1 MPDTRHRFIQTRGF
15 ATHVAEAGTGAPL
28 VLLHGWPEFWATWE
42 PMFARLGDRYHLIA
56 PDFRGFGESENPNPG
71 PSDQAN
77 GDILADDIVALLDA
91 LGLGRVSFVG
101 HDVGTLVMQ
110 SLALRHPERVAGLF
124 FFNCATHGVGQR
136 WREPSQINEIWY
148 QTFHQMPYAAALV
161 GASRA
166 ACRAHIGH
174 FLRHWSYVKDA
185 FDPVFERWVDNFMR
199 PGNLQGGFN
208 WYISQNPGRLAVMAG
223 TAPKPPKI
231 AAPARVLWG
240 RHDAVLRSAWIDV
253 VGDYFENVEAGIA
266 EDAGH
271 FVHYEAPDLAAA
283 EIDRFFSRIGYRVP

>member
-1 MPDTRHRFIQTRGF
+1 MPDTEHTFLDTRGF
-15 ATHVAEAGTGAPL
+15 RTHVAQAGNGPPL

-42 PMFARLGDRYHLIA
+42 PMFARLGDRYRLIA
-56 PDFRGFGESENPNPG
+56 PDFRGFGESGNPNPG

-77 GDILADDIVALLDA
+77 GDILADDIVAVLDS
-91 LGLGRVSFVG
+91 LGLARAGFVG
-101 HDVGTLVMQ
+101 HDVGTTVMQ
-110 SLALRHPERVAGLF
+110 SLALRYPERVAGLF

-148 QTFHQMPYAAALV
+148 QTFHQMPYTAALV
-161 GASRA
+161 GASRDS
-166 ACRAHIGH
+166 CRAHIGH
-174 FLRHWSYVKDA
+174 FLRHWSHVKSA
-185 FDPVFERWVDNFMR
+185 FDPVLERWVDNFMR

-208 WYISQNPGRLAVMAG
+208 WYISLNAGRLAVMAG

-231 AAPARVLWG
+231 TVPARVLWG
-240 RHDAVLRSAWIDV
+240 RHDPVLRAAWIDV
-253 VGDYFENVEAGIA
+253 VDAYFENVEASIT

-283 EIDRFFSRIGYRVP
+283 EIDRFFSRLGYRVS